1 MPTDPAKP
9 DETRTRVLLVD
20 DHPVMRQGMAAI
32 INEEPD
38 LVVCGEAD
46 GVRTAIA
53 AATQTRPDVALVD
66 LSVTD
71 GDGLELIRDFKNRFP
86 DLRTLVLSMFDETV
100 YAERALRAGA
110 GGYVMKAEAA
120 TTVMAA
126 IRTVLKGQTYLSPRM
141 STKLTPP
148 LSRERSERA
157 ATPAPDAT
165 KPPGL
170 DRLSDRELQVLRCV
184 GRGMSTRE
192 VAEELFIS
200 VKTVETH
207 REHLKQKL
215 NLVTSGELLRYAI
228 EHNRLHA

>member
-1 MPTDPAKP
+1 MPTEGDPR
-9 DETRTRVLLVD
+9 DSSRTRVLLVD

-38 LVVCGEAD
+38 LIVCGEAD

-53 AATQTRPDVALVD
+53 AAAQTRPDVALVD
-66 LSVTD
+66 LSVVD
-71 GDGLELIRDFKNRFP
+71 GDGLELIRDLKNRFP
-86 DLRTLVLSMFDETV
+86 DVRSLVLSMYDETV

-110 GGYVMKAEAA
+110 RGYIMKAEAA
-120 TTVMAA
+120 TTVMDA
-126 IRTVLKGQTYLSPRM
+126 IRAVLRGDTYLSPRM
-141 STKLTPP
+141 IAKRTTS
-148 LSRERSERA
+148 LSSERA
-157 ATPAPDAT
+157 PSPNRVKPA
-165 KPPGL
+165 GL
-170 DRLSDRELQVLRCV
+170 ESLSDRELQVLRCV

-215 NLVTSGELLRYAI
+215 GLVSSGELLRYAI
-228 EHNRLHA
+228 EHNRLRG

>member
-1 MPTDPAKP
+1 MPSDATTPHDS
-9 DETRTRVLLVD
+9 RTRVLLVD

-38 LVVCGEAD
+38 LVVCGQAD
-46 GVRTAIA
+46 GVRTALA
-53 AATQTRPDVALVD
+53 AAAQTRPDVALVD
-66 LSVTD
+66 LSVAD

-86 DLRTLVLSMFDETV
+86 DLRSVVLSMFDETV

-110 GGYVMKAEAA
+110 RGYVMKAEAA

-126 IRTVLKGQTYLSPRM
+126 IRTVLKGDTYLSPRM
-141 STKLTPP
+141 SAKLPP
-148 LSRERSERA
+148 TLSRERA
-157 ATPAPDAT
+157 APTTPETT

-215 NLVTSGELLRYAI
+215 NLVSSGELLRYAI
-228 EHNRLHA
+228 EHNRLHN

>member
-1 MPTDPAKP
+1 MPTDPGPNPAA
-9 DETRTRVLLVD
+9 RTRVLLVD

-38 LVVCGEAD
+38 LIVCGEAD
-46 GVRTAIA
+46 GVRTAITA
-53 AATQTRPDVALVD
+53 AAQTQPDVALVD
-66 LSVTD
+66 LSVAD
-71 GDGLELIRDFKNRFP
+71 GDGLELIRDLKTRFP
-86 DLRTLVLSMFDETV
+86 DIRSLVLSMYDETV

-110 GGYVMKAEAA
+110 RGYIMKAEAA

-126 IRTVLKGQTYLSPRM
+126 IRTVLRGDTYLSPRM
-141 STKLTPP
+141 AARRSPAP
-148 LSRERSERA
+148 SRERSERA
-157 ATPAPDAT
+157 PGTASKPA
-165 KPPGL
+165 GL
-170 DRLSDRELQVLRCV
+170 ESLSDRELQVLRCV

-215 NLVTSGELLRYAI
+215 GLISSGELLRYAI
-228 EHNRLHA
+228 EHNRLRG

>member
-1 MPTDPAKP
+1 MPSDPTHP
-9 DETRTRVLLVD
+9 DDRRTRVLLVD
-20 DHPVMRQGMAAI
+20 DHPVMRQGMAAM

-38 LVVCGEAD
+38 LIVCGEAD
-46 GVRTAIA
+46 GVRTALVA
-53 AATQTRPDVALVD
+53 AAQTNPDVALVD
-66 LSVTD
+66 LSVAD
-71 GDGLELIRDFKNRFP
+71 GDGLELIRDLKNRFP
-86 DLRTLVLSMFDETV
+86 DLRSLVLSMFDETV

-110 GGYVMKAEAA
+110 RGYVMKAEAA

-126 IRTVLKGQTYLSPRM
+126 IRTVLKGDTYLSPRM
-141 STKLTPP
+141 AAKVTPA
-148 LSRERSERA
+148 LGRERSERA
-157 ATPAPDAT
+157 TPSESSS

-170 DRLSDRELQVLRCV
+170 ERLSDRELQVLRCV

-215 NLVTSGELLRYAI
+215 NLVSSGELLRYAI
-228 EHNRLHA
+228 EHNRLHG

>member
-1 MPTDPAKP
+1 MPSDPTHP
-9 DETRTRVLLVD
+9 DDRRTRVLLVD
-20 DHPVMRQGMAAI
+20 DHPVMRQGMAAM

-46 GVRTAIA
+46 GVRTALVA
-53 AATQTRPDVALVD
+53 AAQTNPDVALVD
-66 LSVTD
+66 LSVAD
-71 GDGLELIRDFKNRFP
+71 GDGLELIRDLKNRFP
-86 DLRTLVLSMFDETV
+86 DLRSLVLSMFDETV

-110 GGYVMKAEAA
+110 RGYVMKAEAA

-126 IRTVLKGQTYLSPRM
+126 IRTVLKGDTYLSPRM
-141 STKLTPP
+141 AAKVTPARG
-148 LSRERSERA
+148 RERSERA
-157 ATPAPDAT
+157 PPRGSSS

-170 DRLSDRELQVLRCV
+170 ERLSDRELQVLRCV

-215 NLVTSGELLRYAI
+215 NLVSSGELLRYAI
-228 EHNRLHA
+228 EHNRLHG